1 MKNGSYVDYLFGVA
15 TGWLGWPPETA
26 WRTPIPQIMLA
37 LDARLDWTGRG
48 QAQGQIAGQRTA
60 PHRRA
65 SVADKLKAF
74 FRGRQEE

>member
-26 WRTPIPQIMLA
+26 WRTPVPQIMLA

-48 QAQGQIAGQRTA
+48 KATPQAA
-60 PHRRA
+60 PQKREG
-65 SVADKLKAF
+65 VADKLKAF
-74 FRGRQEE
+74 LRGRPKE

>member
-26 WRTPIPQIMLA
+26 WRTPVPQIMLA

-48 QAQGQIAGQRTA
+48 QAQGNPSGQPAA
-60 PHRRA
+60 PRRSV

-74 FRGRQEE
+74 FRGRQE

>member
-15 TGWLGWPPETA
+15 TGWLGWPPDTA

-48 QAQGQIAGQRTA
+48 QAKDQPSGQRAA
-60 PHRRA
+60 PRRA
-65 SVADKLKAF
+65 VSVADKLKAF

>member
-1 MKNGSYVDYLFGVA
+1 MKDGSYVDYLFGVA
-15 TGWLGWPPETA
+15 TGWLGWPPDIA

-48 QAQGQIAGQRTA
+48 QSQEQAQGRNPA
-60 PHRRA
+60 PRRPV

-74 FRGRQEE
+74 FRGRQQE

>member
-26 WRTPIPQIMLA
+26 WRTPVPQIMLA
-37 LDARLDWTGRG
+37 LDARIDWTGRG
-48 QAQGQIAGQRTA
+48 QAQGQPPGQHAASSR
-60 PHRRA
+60 PV

-74 FRGRQEE
+74 FRGRQE

>member
-15 TGWLGWPPETA
+15 TGWLGWPPDTA

-48 QAQGQIAGQRTA
+48 QGQPSVHPAA
-60 PHRRA
+60 PRRPA
-65 SVADKLKAF
+65 SVAEKLKAF
-74 FRGRQEE
+74 FRGRQPE